1 MSNTPDDLAALR
13 REIDSI
19 DEQLHDLLMRRG
31 EVVTEIG
38 RRKAVDGQ
46 LPFRPAREAQLLRRL
61 LARHRGPLPA
71 ETVVRVW
78 REIIASA
85 IRLQGDLIVGYC
97 PFEGHGSALRL
108 ANGNF
113 GLNTPTSRLETA
125 DAVVGAVAQ
134 GDVSVGLVP
143 LPQSEGASDWWNQMP
158 EVPSVHV
165 VARLPW
171 PTPAEATSGSGAAAF
186 VLASSVPEDSG
197 DDRSVLMVRCGEAV
211 EIDNIVAAFA
221 ENRIGVDPQ
230 SVVVDRQASGGCV
243 YIVETEGFLDD
254 ADAGLRTAAQSL
266 GGAEVRWLGA
276 YARPT
281 LSQNEVGV
289 E

>member
-38 RRKAVDGQ
+38 RRKAADGQ
-46 LPFRPAREAQLLRRL
+46 VSFRPAREAQLLRRL

-71 ETVVRVW
+71 ETIVRVW

-85 IRLQGDLIVGYC
+85 IRLQGELIVGYC
-97 PFEGHGSALRL
+97 PLEGHGSALRL

-113 GLNTPTSRLETA
+113 GLNARTARLETA
-125 DAVVGAVAQ
+125 DAVVDAVAE

-143 LPQSEGASDWWNQMP
+143 LPQSEGASGWWNRMP
-158 EVPSVHV
+158 DAPSVHV

-171 PTPAEATSGSGAAAF
+171 PMLAGADPEPEAATF
-186 VLASSVPEDSG
+186 VLASSEPEDSG
-197 DDRSVLMVRCGEAV
+197 DDRSVLMIRCRDAV
-211 EIDNIVAAFA
+211 EGDTLVTAFVANGIV
-221 ENRIGVDPQ
+221 VDPQ
-230 SVVVDRQASGGCV
+230 SVVEDQQASAGCV
-243 YIVETEGFLDD
+243 YIVETEGFLGG
-254 ADAGLRTAAQSL
+254 ADTRLRAAAESV

-276 YARPT
+276 FAQPS
-281 LSQNEVGV
+281 LSQNEMGAD
-289 E
+289 